1 MDRSRENPRHPA
13 NDPAYQNRRKPNP
26 ENPANSPD
34 FIFELLDRMDE
45 DPAVRD
51 AVHQMFYDGDLSFL
65 LHDTQLEIK
74 AVVDRDGVQEFLI
87 FCSRQLGKS
96 FLILITSVEHC
107 ARFHGRRRPLVRIF
121 CETVQQVEDIVNDN
135 MQLLLALA
143 PPGWIKRT
151 KSENRWK
158 VGIGEIR
165 LCPLAAAHV
174 QGKRGGNAT
183 YVILEEGCVSK
194 SESYRRAIGSVINPQ
209 LLRSKGK
216 LGHVTTPPED
226 TGHYIVTEVA
236 PKCRAAGAYAH
247 YTVYD
252 NVQLDEEAIFAA
264 FDRCTSLEEWDR
276 EYKAIVVK
284 SATRTVIPEFDQE
297 RHVRRAEIPPFAFW
311 TTALD
316 FGGVRDKHGVLAT
329 YWDFERAKMVVR
341 AERFLGTNTAT
352 EQIRQATESMEGA
365 IFQELKERKCRMWL
379 LDGVPRR
386 VSDCPGQ
393 ILIDLRNLGFNVFSP
408 DKEKGSWEAGIN
420 EVRVAFQKDQIEI
433 DPACVWLTQ
442 TLDFGL
448 FTENRKDFERT
459 EALGH
464 LDMLAALIYAWRHR
478 VLENP
483 FPRHLG
489 KNRIEHHL
497 TDAKEPSV
505 LEKAFLSAD

>member
-1 MDRSRENPRHPA
+1 
-13 NDPAYQNRRKPNP
+13 
-26 ENPANSPD
+26 
-34 FIFELLDRMDE
+34 
-45 DPAVRD
+45 
-51 AVHQMFYDGDLSFL
+51 
-65 LHDTQLEIK
+65 
-74 AVVDRDGVQEFLI
+74 
-87 FCSRQLGKS
+87 
-96 FLILITSVEHC
+96 
-107 ARFHGRRRPLVRIF
+107 
-121 CETVQQVEDIVNDN
+121 
-135 MQLLLALA
+135 
-143 PPGWIKRT
+143 
-151 KSENRWK
+151 
-158 VGIGEIR
+158 
-165 LCPLAAAHV
+165 
-174 QGKRGGNAT
+174 
-183 YVILEEGCVSK
+183 
-194 SESYRRAIGSVINPQ
+194 
-209 LLRSKGK
+209 
-216 LGHVTTPPED
+216 
-226 TGHYIVTEVA
+226 
-236 PKCRAAGAYAH
+236 
-247 YTVYD
+247 
-252 NVQLDEEAIFAA
+252 
-264 FDRCTSLEEWDR
+264 
-276 EYKAIVVK
+276 
-284 SATRTVIPEFDQE
+284 
-297 RHVRRAEIPPFAFW
+297 
-311 TTALD
+311 
-316 FGGVRDKHGVLAT
+316 
-329 YWDFERAKMVVR
+329 MVVR